1 MNALLIALIV
11 LFALG
16 TAFVLIKGIVTMAQ
30 GKDISGQQS
39 NKLMSMRVMLQ
50 MLTIALVIILFIV
63 GGRGLSN

>member
-16 TAFVLIKGIVTMAQ
+16 TGFVLIKGIVTMAQ

-39 NKLMSMRVMLQ
+39 NKLMSMRVVLQ